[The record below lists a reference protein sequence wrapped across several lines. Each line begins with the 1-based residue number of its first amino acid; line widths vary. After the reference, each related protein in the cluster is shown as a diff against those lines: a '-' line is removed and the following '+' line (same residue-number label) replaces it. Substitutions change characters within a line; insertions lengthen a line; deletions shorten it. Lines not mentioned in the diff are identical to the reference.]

1 MTLQAQRKQN
11 SKVITRLVTS
21 AMLAL
26 TPFVLAS
33 CGDNGAGP
41 SASPTPTVTVPF
53 SVYYAVDTGTDLRL
67 ARETRDLVG
76 ADPAMAAVELMIA
89 GAEDPDY
96 ATTWNAATEVLD
108 VTYDAGAITVDL
120 SADARTANVGSPGA
134 ALMMQQLVYTVT
146 EVLDETAAVE
156 LLVEGQPAGELWGAV
171 AWDEPIVRAA
181 PEDVL
186 VFVQIDIP
194 RDGATTSSPLTVEG
208 EANVFEANLPW
219 RVLDAEGTVVES
231 SFTMTS
237 EGFTFA
243 PFSFTVELEPG
254 TYTVEI
260 TEDDP
265 SGGEGREPMTD
276 TKTVTIE

>member
-1 MTLQAQRKQN
+1 MATQKQRKQYL
-11 SKVITRLVTS
+11 KVMARLGAS
-21 AMLAL
+21 ALLVAAPLA
-26 TPFVLAS
+26 VAS
-33 CGDNGAGP
+33 CGENGASP

-53 SVYYAVDTGTDLRL
+53 SVYYVVDTGTDFRL
-67 ARETRDLVG
+67 ARETRDLVDD
-76 ADPAMAAVELMIA
+76 DPATAAVELMIA

-108 VTYDAGAITVDL
+108 VTYEAGAITVDL
-120 SADARTANVGSPGA
+120 TADARTANVGSAGA

-146 EVLDETAAVE
+146 EVLDETASVQ
-156 LLVEGQPAGELWGAV
+156 LLIEGQPAGELWGAV
-171 AWDEPIVRAA
+171 AWDEPITRAA

-186 VFVQIDIP
+186 VFVQIDVP

-219 RVLDAEGTVVES
+219 RVLDAEGNVVEF

-243 PFSFTVELEPG
+243 PYSFTVELEPG
-254 TYTVEI
+254 TYTVEV